1 MTDTK
6 QESTPPAAD
15 FLNAEDPFG
24 LFNNWFADANEHEPN
39 DPNAMALATVDQNG
53 LPNLRMVL
61 LKGLDNTDVPG
72 RGFVF
77 YTNLT
82 SAKGVE
88 IIASKRAALLFHWK
102 SLRRQ
107 IRIRGTVT
115 QVADTEADEYFATR
129 PHLSQVGAWASDQS
143 SQLPNRKVLED
154 AVASQTERFG
164 DGPVPRPQHWSG
176 FRLEP
181 LEIEF
186 WHDRPYRLHDR
197 LVFRRDSTSTP
208 TWSRSY
214 LYP

>member
-6 QESTPPAAD
+6 QEDTPPAAD
-15 FLNAEDPFG
+15 FLNADDPFS
-24 LFNNWFADANEHEPN
+24 LFNNWFADANKREPN
-39 DPNAMALATVDQNG
+39 DPNAMALATVDKSG

-102 SLRRQ
+102 SLRREV
-107 IRIRGTVT
+107 RIRGTVT

-164 DGPVPRPQHWSG
+164 DGPVPRPPHWSG

>member
-1 MTDTK
+1 MTNTK
-6 QESTPPAAD
+6 QENTPPTAD
-15 FLNAEDPFG
+15 FLNADDPFS

-39 DPNAMALATVDQNG
+39 DPNAMALATVDKNG

-61 LKGLDNTDVPG
+61 LKGLDSADVPE

-164 DGPVPRPQHWSG
+164 DGPVPRPPHWSG

>member
-6 QESTPPAAD
+6 QEDTPPAAD
-15 FLNAEDPFG
+15 FLNADDPFS
-24 LFNNWFADANEHEPN
+24 LFNNWFADANKREPN
-39 DPNAMALATVDQNG
+39 DPNAMALATVDKSG

-102 SLRRQ
+102 SWRRQ
-107 IRIRGTVT
+107 VRIRGTVT

-164 DGPVPRPQHWSG
+164 DGPVPRPPHWSG

>member
-6 QESTPPAAD
+6 QEDTPPAAD
-15 FLNAEDPFG
+15 FLNADDPFS
-24 LFNNWFADANEHEPN
+24 LFNNWFADANKREPN
-39 DPNAMALATVDQNG
+39 DPNAMALATVDKSG

-107 IRIRGTVT
+107 VRIRGTVT

-164 DGPVPRPQHWSG
+164 DGPVPRPPHWSG